1 MRDAWGGRSGPLS
14 LMFPDFGIPHLI
26 LMPLSELNH
35 TRTERG
41 RDDQFQEGADSPLLQ
56 SF

>member
-1 MRDAWGGRSGPLS
+1 MRDGWGGSSGPLS

-35 TRTERG
+35 THTERG

-56 SF
+56 SL